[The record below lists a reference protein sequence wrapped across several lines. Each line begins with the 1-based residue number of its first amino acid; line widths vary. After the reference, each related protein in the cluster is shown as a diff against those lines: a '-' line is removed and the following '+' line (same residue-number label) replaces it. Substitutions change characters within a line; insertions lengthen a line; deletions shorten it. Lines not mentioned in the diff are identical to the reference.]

1 MKINRKELFSI
12 PNCMGYFRIF
22 LIPVFCVIYL
32 KADSVTDYYKAAA
45 VILISAI
52 TDFLDGKIARN
63 FNMITE
69 FGKFIDPLAD
79 KLTHGAIAL
88 CLMQRYRNMK
98 YLVLVMALKEGFMV
112 IMGVINLRHGKK
124 LDGAKMFGKLCTT
137 SLFLVL
143 LLLVFVP
150 KIPEVAANSM
160 ILIEIIVMLITWGL
174 YVPVFYRMG
183 KENNTGLNQTEKR
196 G

>member
-1 MKINRKELFSI
+1 
-12 PNCMGYFRIF
+12 
-22 LIPVFCVIYL
+22 
-32 KADSVTDYYKAAA
+32 
-45 VILISAI
+45 
-52 TDFLDGKIARN
+52 
-63 FNMITE
+63 
-69 FGKFIDPLAD
+69 
-79 KLTHGAIAL
+79 
-88 CLMQRYRNMK
+88 MK